1 MYWDRS
7 ERSSSA
13 RWSWMNGS
21 DRMLALSRRTFS
33 APWTLRSSKH
43 VTSCRMRWIPTRRT
57 HLRHGQNLGML
68 LVAARS
74 GLNGNA
80 DGRLGL
86 LAVERVDR
94 RVGQHDGEHEIF
106 EALDRQREPATAADG
121 PAADAASPG
130 RSARPA
136 VTRAHSLVKV
146 LEGLVERCTSGERTS
161 GPYRAAHPTTPLRPI
176 RPRLAIKRALSNM
189 CILPPHSRMTPMMR
203 GCGTAERTLSVCS

>member
-1 MYWDRS
+1 
-7 ERSSSA
+7 
-13 RWSWMNGS
+13 MNGS

-68 LVAARS
+68 LVATRS
-74 GLNGNA
+74 GRNETA

-106 EALDRQREPATAADG
+106 EALDRQRERREALTGLQPA
-121 PAADAASPG
+121 
-130 RSARPA
+130 R
-136 VTRAHSLVKV
+136 
-146 LEGLVERCTSGERTS
+146 
-161 GPYRAAHPTTPLRPI
+161 
-176 RPRLAIKRALSNM
+176 RALSDQRV
-189 CILPPHSRMTPMMR
+189 LLSH
-203 GCGTAERTLSVCS
+203 ERTASSKFLKAS